1 MQTIGI
7 QTAQNIDIDYNVA
20 GLGERIIARLIDYA
34 IYVAIIILYSW
45 LFRNVTSA
53 PVLWQYTMPQ
63 LIFFTFYTF
72 YDLVAE
78 IFFNGQSVGK
88 YIMKIKVV
96 SLDGGRPRLGQ
107 YIIRYIFR
115 AVDFVLTLGI
125 GAIISVSL
133 TEQKQRIGDIVA
145 GTTLVRTKT
154 KLALEDLSYMETEN
168 DYEPVFE
175 QVTLLTDQD
184 IALVHEVMQNFSKTG
199 NLVLV
204 DNMGNRIKK
213 MLGVELPERMSTYAF
228 LTTVLKDYNHLTT
241 RV

>member
-7 QTAQNIDIDYNVA
+7 QTTQNIDIDYNVA

-45 LFRNVTSA
+45 LFRDITSA
-53 PVLWQYTMPQ
+53 PVLWHYTLPQ

-72 YDLVAE
+72 YDLIAE
-78 IFFNGQSVGK
+78 IFFNGQSLGK

-96 SLDGGRPRLGQ
+96 SLDGGRPRIGQ

-115 AVDFVLTLGI
+115 AVDFVLTIGI
-125 GAIISVSL
+125 GAIVSVAL

-154 KLALEDLSYMETEN
+154 KLVLEDLSYIETED
-168 DYEPVFE
+168 DYEPMFE
-175 QVTLLTDQD
+175 QVTSLTDKD

-199 NLVLV
+199 NLMLV

-213 MLGVELPERMSTYAF
+213 LLGVELPERMNMYGF

>member
-1 MQTIGI
+1 YI
-7 QTAQNIDIDYNVA
+7 
-20 GLGERIIARLIDYA
+20 
-34 IYVAIIILYSW
+34 AIIILYSW
-45 LFRNVTSA
+45 LFRNVTSE
-53 PVLWQYTMPQ
+53 PFLWRYTLPQ
-63 LIFFTFYTF
+63 LIFLTFYTF

-78 IFFNGQSVGK
+78 IFFNGQSIGK

-125 GAIISVSL
+125 GAIISVAL

-154 KLALEDLSYMETEN
+154 KMALDDLDYVETED

-175 QVTLLTDQD
+175 QVALLTDQD
-184 IALVHEVMQNFSKTG
+184 IALINEVMKNFNKTG
-199 NLVLV
+199 NTVLV
-204 DNMGNRIKK
+204 DNMGIRIKK
-213 MLGVELPERMSTYAF
+213 HLGVQLPEKMGMYAF